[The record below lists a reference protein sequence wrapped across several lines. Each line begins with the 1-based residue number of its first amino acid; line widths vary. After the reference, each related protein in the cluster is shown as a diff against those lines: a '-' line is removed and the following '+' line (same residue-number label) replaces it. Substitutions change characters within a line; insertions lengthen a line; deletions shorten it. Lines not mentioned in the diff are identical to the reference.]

1 VRDSCWWATGRASD
15 HKNFASIVLY
25 GRQCKETKHVRNDTA
40 GWRPRLSSF
49 MRRWSAPFDKL
60 DFVSATAT
68 LPACNVNTPLLNCDD
83 DDDDDDD
90 DDNNDTGDDGGCQAV
105 LSSCQAAEASNYNS
119 DNDDDDD
126 DEDEVFDSGWPAA
139 SAES

>member
-1 VRDSCWWATGRASD
+1 
-15 HKNFASIVLY
+15 
-25 GRQCKETKHVRNDTA
+25 
-40 GWRPRLSSF
+40 

-90 DDNNDTGDDGGCQAV
+90 AGDDTGDDGGCQAV

-126 DEDEVFDSGWPAA
+126 DDDDEDEVFDSGWPAVR
-139 SAES
+139 AES